1 MALWFFFLLSGGCFK
16 PCPVAKETKTQL
28 FCQKE
33 ICAVMSFHNCLRIAN
48 HGLSLPLDLCQR
60 TLASIKDGWLFGFF
74 PFFLIFFFLSRLE
87 NNGFLLA
94 WTLHV
99 KFLQP
104 MSLSEHTM

>member
-1 MALWFFFLLSGGCFK
+1 MALWVILLSGGCFK
-16 PCPVAKETKTQL
+16 PCPVAKETKPQL
-28 FCQKE
+28 FCQME

-48 HGLSLPLDLCQR
+48 HGLSLPLDVCQR
-60 TLASIKDGWLFGFF
+60 AFASIKDGWLFGFF
-74 PFFLIFFFLSRLE
+74 FLFFSPPLFLPRLE

-99 KFLQP
+99 KLLQP